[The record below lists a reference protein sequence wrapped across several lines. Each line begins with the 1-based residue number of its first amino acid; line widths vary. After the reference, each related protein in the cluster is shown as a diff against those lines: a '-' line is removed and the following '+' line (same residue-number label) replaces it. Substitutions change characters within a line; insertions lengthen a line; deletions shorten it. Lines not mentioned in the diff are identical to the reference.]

1 MDYYNDLINTL
12 LEKGIEPMVT
22 LFHWDLPLKLQD
34 DYGGFNN
41 SAIVDDFEAYADLAY
56 SLFGDRVTKWMTM
69 NEPHS
74 YCWQGHDVG
83 AFPPSYGDATG
94 FNFYRC
100 AHNMILAHAKAYRT
114 YYAKYQPTQGGEVS
128 ITINAFWAEPR
139 DPNNNEDIE
148 AAQDSFRLCFFSS
161 YAFHAA
167 KNQTVKRPTIFMLS
181 HTGLIQFTKET
192 IHPR

>member
-1 MDYYNDLINTL
+1 
-12 LEKGIEPMVT
+12 MVT
-22 LFHWDLPLKLQD
+22 LFHWDLPLKLQE

-41 SAIVDDFEAYADLAY
+41 SAIVDDFDAYADLAY

-83 AFPPSYGDATG
+83 AFPPSYGDAKG

-114 YYAKYQPTQGGEVS
+114 YYAKYQQTQGGEVS

-139 DPNNNEDIE
+139 DPNNNDDIE
-148 AAQDSFRLCFFSS
+148 AAQDSFLFEIRIIRISFMKFK
-161 YAFHAA
+161 
-167 KNQTVKRPTIFMLS
+167 KNKTLIRPTIFMLS
-181 HTGLIQFTKET
+181 HTGLIQYTKV
-192 IHPR
+192 IIPPR

>member
-1 MDYYNDLINTL
+1 
-12 LEKGIEPMVT
+12 MVT
-22 LFHWDLPLKLQD
+22 LFHWDLPLKLQE

-41 SAIVDDFEAYADLAY
+41 SAIVDDFDAYADLAY

-83 AFPPSYGDATG
+83 AFPPSYGDAKG

-114 YYAKYQPTQGGEVS
+114 YYAKYQQTQGGEVS

-139 DPNNNEDIE
+139 DPNSNDDIE
-148 AAQDSFRLCFFSS
+148 AAQDSFLFEICIIRISLMKV
-161 YAFHAA
+161 
-167 KNQTVKRPTIFMLS
+167 KNETLIRPTIFMLS
-181 HTGLIQFTKET
+181 HTGLIQYTKV
-192 IHPR
+192 IIPPR